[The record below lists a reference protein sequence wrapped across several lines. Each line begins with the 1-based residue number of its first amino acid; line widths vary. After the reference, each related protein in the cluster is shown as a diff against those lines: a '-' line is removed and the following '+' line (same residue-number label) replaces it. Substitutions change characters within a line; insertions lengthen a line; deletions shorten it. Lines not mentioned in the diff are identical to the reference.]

1 MKLGIGITTYNRSER
16 LKRTVSAVRRHT
28 QADHHLV
35 VVDDGS
41 TDETA
46 ETLRALDCDFIL
58 GGHRGIAWNKNRA
71 LYYLKVL
78 KTCHIIILLED
89 DTFPVADGWEISWIE
104 SGQKLGHANLY
115 LPDVSGQNII
125 CGAGTG
131 ADPFV
136 ATNVSG
142 QCAVFNQRA
151 LDHVGYMDSRFTGYG
166 YEHAEHTQ
174 RMIETGYGG
183 LVKDEGEA
191 RLHCPFLIQSS
202 LEVTERRTELP
213 EEEIARSGV
222 IWSQIRHDQLY
233 RAAWRNDTER
243 AVFLA
248 EIHASRDVQRAE
260 TAIPLWHRWV
270 IVTDQEFHLR
280 YNAAER
286 AIEISK
292 ELPESPVIAFCDG
305 RRLYFMLKST
315 AGMAFLVPSQE
326 GALHF
331 TLQATRT
338 PGAELTI
345 GRGHR
350 RALTIWREGDPLTY
364 QEGHGARLV
373 MASGPQDHGAF
384 IFLRY
389 DLEAPKATS

>member
-1 MKLGIGITTYNRSER
+1 M
-16 LKRTVSAVRRHT
+16 KRTVAAVRRHT
-28 QADHHLV
+28 QTDYHLI

-46 ETLRALDCDFIL
+46 ETLRALDCDYIL

-78 KTCHIIILLED
+78 KSCHIIILLED
-89 DTFPVADGWEISWIE
+89 DTFPIADGWETSWIE
-104 SGQKLGHANLY
+104 AGQRLGHANLY
-115 LPDVSGQNII
+115 LPDVSGEYII

-142 QCAVFNQRA
+142 QCAVFHQQA

-166 YEHAEHTQ
+166 YEHAEHTH

-191 RLHCPFLIQSS
+191 RLHCPFLIQSP

-213 EEEIARSGV
+213 AEEITRSGV

-233 RAAWRNDTER
+233 RAAWRNDAER

-248 EIHASRDVQRAE
+248 EIHAARDVERAR

-280 YNAAER
+280 YDEAAQV
-286 AIEISK
+286 IETSK
-292 ELPESPVIAFCDG
+292 EPPENPVIAFCDG
-305 RRLYFMLKST
+305 RRLYFMLKSS
-315 AGMAFLVPSQE
+315 ARMAFLVPSRE
-326 GALHF
+326 GALYF
-331 TLQATRT
+331 TPQSTPT

-350 RALTIWREGDPLTY
+350 LALTIWRGGDPLTY
-364 QEGHGARLV
+364 QEGHGAPLI
-373 MASGPQDHGAF
+373 MATGPEDLGAF

-389 DLEAPKATS
+389 DLGAPKAKS

>member
-1 MKLGIGITTYNRSER
+1 MKQ
-16 LKRTVSAVRRHT
+16 TVAAVRRHT

-41 TDETA
+41 ADETA

-71 LYYLKVL
+71 LYYLKVMQS
-78 KTCHIIILLED
+78 CQVIILLED
-89 DTFPVADGWEISWIE
+89 DTFPTADGWETPWIE
-104 SGQKLGHANLY
+104 AGQKLGHANLY
-115 LPDVSGQNII
+115 LPDVSGENII

-131 ADPFV
+131 ADLFV

-142 QCAVFNQRA
+142 QCAVFHQQA
-151 LDHVGYMDSRFTGYG
+151 LDHVGYLDSRFTGYG

-174 RMIETGYGG
+174 RMTETGFGG

-213 EEEIARSGV
+213 EEEIARSGA

-233 RAAWRNDTER
+233 RAARRNDAER

-248 EIHASRDVQRAE
+248 EMYAARDYQRAE

-280 YNAAER
+280 YHAAER
-286 AIEISK
+286 VIETS
-292 ELPESPVIAFCDG
+292 EEAPDRPVIAFCAG
-305 RRLYFMLKST
+305 RRLHFMLKST
-315 AGMAFLVPSQE
+315 EGLVFLVPSLQ
-326 GALHF
+326 GALNF
-331 TLQATRT
+331 TPQSTPT

-350 RALTIWREGDPLTY
+350 RTLTIWRRGSSSHL
-364 QEGHGARLV
+364 
-373 MASGPQDHGAF
+373 SG
-384 IFLRY
+384 R
-389 DLEAPKATS
+389 